1 MGGVKGTGT
10 GFALQEVY
18 ELLKGEEPGIDSVS
32 RLTPEQQRVFSNL
45 LKDFDPKAMT
55 DMFQTSV
62 ANPTRQEFQ
71 EKTLP
76 GIQERFIAGGGS
88 RSGAL
93 NRAGTQ
99 AGANMESSLSG
110 QLAKLLSQGQESSY
124 DRQAKLAT
132 TPTLEMYQRDT
143 TSPLAQILGP
153 LVQGATTAMMM

>member
-1 MGGVKGTGT
+1 MGGSKS
-10 GFALQEVY
+10 
-18 ELLKGEEPGIDSVS
+18 KIDSVS
-32 RLTPEQQRVFSNL
+32 NLTPEQHQTFSKL

-76 GIQERFIAGGGS
+76 GIQEKFIAGGGS

-110 QLAKLLSQGQESSY
+110 QLAKLLGQGQESSY

-132 TPTLEMYQRDT
+132 APTLEMFQQDKST
-143 TSPLAQILGP
+143 
-153 LVQGATTAMMM
+153 VGADLTKATIEAITTALLVL